1 MIPKGYALIEFEM
14 KLNRC
19 AVSKKQIF
27 FIFFLNYIII
37 LNYKNLIIIILLLN
51 YIKSIFFTKVINFE
65 ILIRNMIKKI
75 WESLN

>member
-27 FIFFLNYIII
+27 FFFFKLYNYIKLYKFNYYYIII
-37 LNYKNLIIIILLLN
+37 KLYKVNFF
-51 YIKSIFFTKVINFE
+51 YKSNKF
-65 ILIRNMIKKI
+65 
-75 WESLN
+75 